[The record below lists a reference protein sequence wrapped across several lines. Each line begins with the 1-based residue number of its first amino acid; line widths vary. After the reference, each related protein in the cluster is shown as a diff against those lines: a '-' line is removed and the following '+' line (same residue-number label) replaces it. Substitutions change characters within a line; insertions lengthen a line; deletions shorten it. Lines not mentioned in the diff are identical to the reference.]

1 MRKLNA
7 KKEKMIKTLFSQTL
21 YGFQS
26 LWLHRLIVLAIDVE
40 RTKKPKLPKKR
51 ILKKI
56 NRR

>member
-1 MRKLNA
+1 MKSPLPYICTA
-7 KKEKMIKTLFSQTL
+7 VIFDV
-21 YGFQS
+21 
-26 LWLHRLIVLAIDVE
+26 RLIGLTVDAD